1 MKSDRTLRARLRP
14 DFEERAR
21 WREAALARW
30 DNEGGALSA
39 GPGAGEDCCEQA
51 PPSPPLTNTELVQLQ
66 IRVIALENL
75 VITLLAHANETQ
87 LEMVREMAAY
97 ISPRPGFT
105 PHRLTIHAAG
115 EMISLVERAHQF
127 RLTPRPACSAIPEVS
142 TRR

>member
-1 MKSDRTLRARLRP
+1 MKSDLTLRARRHP
-14 DFEERAR
+14 NSEEHTQ

-30 DNEGGALSA
+30 DNEGGALPA
-39 GPGAGEDCCEQA
+39 CPGAGEDCCEHA

-75 VITLLAHANETQ
+75 LIALLAHANEPQ
-87 LEMVREMAAY
+87 LELVREMAAY

-115 EMISLVERAHQF
+115 EMISLVERAYQF
-127 RLTPRPACSAIPEVS
+127 RLTPRPATSAIPEVS
-142 TRR
+142 T